1 MNCEASSVGGSWWWE
16 RWHGEDQVR
25 IRVRVNGNACRAWW
39 QHDTTVPCWLVV
51 ALQCRVRVCERKKP
65 GYKFGEKIKIIRSR
79 CTAPAMPGRFLFL
92 HLCFFDLYFIF
103 FDLCFIFLVF
113 VVVEHGSGTRW
124 DRWYE
129 EPTIHTISLSAH
141 VRSVGWLLYVVVKP
155 GCKDLE

>member
-1 MNCEASSVGGSWWWE
+1 MKQAAWEGVGGGRGGME
-16 RWHGEDQVR
+16 RIKFVLGLELMVMLAEHG
-25 IRVRVNGNACRAWW
+25 GS
-39 QHDTTVPCWLVV
+39 TTPP
-51 ALQCRVRVCERKKP
+51 CRVGWLLHCSAECACVKGRNPDTSLEK
-65 GYKFGEKIKIIRSR
+65 KIKIIRSR

-103 FDLCFIFLVF
+103 LVF

-129 EPTIHTISLSAH
+129 EHTISLSAH
-141 VRSVGWLLYVVVKP
+141 ASVGWLLYVVVKP

>member
-1 MNCEASSVGGSWWWE
+1 MKGRNP
-16 RWHGEDQVR
+16 
-25 IRVRVNGNACRAWW
+25 
-39 QHDTTVPCWLVV
+39 DTSL
-51 ALQCRVRVCERKKP
+51 EK
-65 GYKFGEKIKIIRSR
+65 KIKIIRSR
-79 CTAPAMPGRFLFL
+79 CTAPAMPCRFLFL
-92 HLCFFDLYFIF
+92 HLCFFDLY
-103 FDLCFIFLVF
+103 FIFLVF